1 MTSSGGVTA
10 PIGLNQA
17 RIPSLFQVDFVS
29 PTIPKHIIF
38 QNVMFAYVYLEHSG
52 IIFISK

>member
-1 MTSSGGVTA
+1 MTSAGGVTA
-10 PIGLNQA
+10 PISLNQA
-17 RIPSLFQVDFVS
+17 PIPSLFQVEFVS

-38 QNVMFAYVYLEHSG
+38 QNSMFVYVYLEHSG